1 MLREFLLPAM
11 LVVMQWSGAVLAGG
25 SSSRFGQDKALYI
38 YKGKPLIAWVL
49 DSMAGASERL
59 VIANRP
65 YPGLEVYPDLWRG
78 GDTLSGLHAA
88 LAHAQQDWVA
98 VAGCDQ
104 PFLSRD
110 FWCFMLEH
118 TRADIQAVV
127 AVANDFYE
135 PLGALYHKSL
145 EGEVLRRLETGN
157 LKMQALL
164 HDIPLMALD
173 KRALE
178 ARFGSYLFLN
188 ANRPQDLP

>member
-1 MLREFLLPAM
+1 MR
-11 LVVMQWSGAVLAGG
+11 WSGAVLAGG
-25 SSSRFGQDKALYI
+25 RSSRFGQDKALYV

-78 GDTLSGLHAA
+78 GDTLSGLHSA
-88 LAHAQQDWVA
+88 LAHAQQDWVGA
-98 VAGCDQ
+98 AACDQ
-104 PFLSRD
+104 PFLSQG
-110 FWCFMLEH
+110 FWSFMLEH
-118 TRADIQAVV
+118 TRANIQAVV
-127 AVANDFYE
+127 AVSDDFYE

-145 EGEVLRRLETGN
+145 EPEVLRRLEAGN

-164 HDIPLMALD
+164 HDIPLISLD

-178 ARFGSYLFLN
+178 ARFGSHLFLN

>member
-1 MLREFLLPAM
+1 MR
-11 LVVMQWSGAVLAGG
+11 WSGAVLAGG
-25 SSSRFGQDKALYI
+25 VSSRFGQDKALYI
-38 YKGKPLIAWVL
+38 YKGRPLIAWVL

-65 YPGLEVYPDLWRG
+65 YPGLEVYPDLWPG
-78 GDTLSGLHAA
+78 GNTLSGLHAA
-88 LAHAQQDWVA
+88 LAHAREDWVA
-98 VAGCDQ
+98 VAACDQ

-110 FWCFMLEH
+110 FWLFMLEH
-118 TRADIQAVV
+118 ARAGIQAVV
-127 AVANDFYE
+127 AVSGDLYE

-145 EGEVLRRLETGN
+145 EGEVLRRLEAGN
-157 LKMQALL
+157 LKIQALL
-164 HDIPLMALD
+164 HDIPLITLD